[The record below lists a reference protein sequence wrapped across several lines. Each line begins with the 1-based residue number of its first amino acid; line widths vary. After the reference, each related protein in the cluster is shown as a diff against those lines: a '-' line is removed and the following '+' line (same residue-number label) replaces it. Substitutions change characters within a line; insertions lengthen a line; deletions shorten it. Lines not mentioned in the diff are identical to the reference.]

1 MNPENLEIPKTIRNS
16 DLIIVLFKNVKNFY
30 FLVFIEKLK
39 KSNILNQIKQ
49 YLYLNKARNKVK
61 LLIKISV

>member
-1 MNPENLEIPKTIRNS
+1 MNPESLEIPKTIRNS
-16 DLIIVLFKNVKNFY
+16 DLIIVLVKNVKIFY
-30 FLVFIEKLK
+30 FLVFMEKLK